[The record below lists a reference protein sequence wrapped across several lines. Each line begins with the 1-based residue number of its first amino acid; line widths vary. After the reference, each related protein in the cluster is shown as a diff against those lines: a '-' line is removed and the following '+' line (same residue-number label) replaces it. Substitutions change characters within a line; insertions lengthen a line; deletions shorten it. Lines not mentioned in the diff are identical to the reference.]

1 MSKIYLEV
9 QVPGNAKTYEF
20 AADSIMTVGTVKRQM
35 IDQIA
40 ALENRSIFPDRDAV
54 LFCSI
59 DLGQVFLARPLLRQ
73 LTLSDPGGSRDGK
86 EDAQDGDHNHNLDQ
100 CEALDGN
107 GS

>member
-59 DLGQVFLARPLLRQ
+59 DLEGLL
-73 LTLSDPGGSRDGK
+73 
-86 EDAQDGDHNHNLDQ
+86 QDGEVL
-100 CEALDGN
+100 
-107 GS
+107 GSVGVASGGKIMLL

>member
-40 ALENRSIFPDRDAV
+40 ALENRSIFLDRDAV

-59 DLGQVFLARPLLRQ
+59 DLEGLL
-73 LTLSDPGGSRDGK
+73 
-86 EDAQDGDHNHNLDQ
+86 QDGEVL
-100 CEALDGN
+100 
-107 GS
+107 GSVCVASGGKIMLL

>member
-9 QVPGNAKTYEF
+9 QVPGNDKTYEF

-59 DLGQVFLARPLLRQ
+59 DLEGLL
-73 LTLSDPGGSRDGK
+73 
-86 EDAQDGDHNHNLDQ
+86 QDGEVL
-100 CEALDGN
+100 
-107 GS
+107 GSVGVASGGKIMLL

>member
-59 DLGQVFLARPLLRQ
+59 DLEGLL
-73 LTLSDPGGSRDGK
+73 
-86 EDAQDGDHNHNLDQ
+86 QDGEVL
-100 CEALDGN
+100 
-107 GS
+107 GSVCVASGGKIMLL

>member
-59 DLGQVFLARPLLRQ
+59 DLEGLL
-73 LTLSDPGGSRDGK
+73 
-86 EDAQDGDHNHNLDQ
+86 QDGEVL
-100 CEALDGN
+100 
-107 GS
+107 GSVGVSSGGKIMLL